1 MAQRHRRP
9 THTRATICVIHR
21 ASRVSIKEK
30 KKDESKY
37 FFLVSR
43 KQKFNRSAE
52 LLFFFPAITFDLKKK
67 GGCHG
72 DGMSESI
79 PDDVFNISR
88 RSKCQKWSTRR
99 MVDLVSNTKEGRNH
113 LRLPR
118 SIDNKRITPGIYY
131 TSTCSFLL
139 YFFFAPDENWN
150 LFWRQSSA
158 KIPQKKMFLF
168 SKEMWID
175 HARTDVHANHLPND
189 MFGQLSSPHNRK
201 EKKKK
206 KKLNAGIFASSQCA
220 WVADT
225 NEK

>member
-1 MAQRHRRP
+1 M
-9 THTRATICVIHR
+9 IW
-21 ASRVSIKEK
+21 
-30 KKDESKY
+30 
-37 FFLVSR
+37 
-43 KQKFNRSAE
+43 
-52 LLFFFPAITFDLKKK
+52 KK

-88 RSKCQKWSTRR
+88 RSKCQKWARINDRREGSSTWFLIQKGR
-99 MVDLVSNTKEGRNH
+99 MNH

-139 YFFFAPDENWN
+139 DFFLLRMKIGTYFGDNPARKF
-150 LFWRQSSA
+150 R
-158 KIPQKKMFLF
+158 KKMLLF

-201 EKKKK
+201 EKKKRK
-206 KKLNAGIFASSQCA
+206 SWTLEYSRRLNVRELLTHSKIIFRNAAG
-220 WVADT
+220 W
-225 NEK
+225 